1 MQNNWLIYCRKCQFL
16 LCTSLCTLS
25 LFTLHFHYINID
37 KWILNLSQKLQFI
50 SKYLLTLSQNFAK
63 FLHNDCATDFVV
75 LKMTGPWYEEY
86 LMNSFLTH
94 KAYFFMHLLNSQL
107 FLGPIYNSYWS
118 DRYLNFKLSIKNES
132 LDIYRKV
139 ASTNASR
146 FVTRLAYMHTQND
159 VFLIRSSSRL

>member
-1 MQNNWLIYCRKCQFL
+1 MNIVE
-16 LCTSLCTLS
+16 S
-25 LFTLHFHYINID
+25 LFLRIRLYVVPVKSKVEISQNFVAFSEYMNFTYIVNLHFHYINID

-107 FLGPIYNSYWS
+107 FLGPIYNRYWS
-118 DRYLNFKLSIKNES
+118 VQYLNFRLGIKNES
-132 LDIYRKV
+132 FDI
-139 ASTNASR
+139 
-146 FVTRLAYMHTQND
+146 
-159 VFLIRSSSRL
+159 